1 MCERR
6 DNSVGRVKDAHSP
19 KITPDE
25 KAVRAVIDDIRL
37 HPEFT
42 LSRRELI
49 RYVLSEL
56 GKRSKEVQALL
67 RLDEL
72 ETLRTTLQ
80 KIANAE
86 ERAIV
91 PLERT
96 QREASDQLART
107 LDLTQLS
114 SAKLLAAANEIQ
126 RRRSLRVHTLVGRR
140 VGAGSLLGHC

>member
-6 DNSVGRVKDAHSP
+6 DNSVGRVNDAHSP

-96 QREASDQLART
+96 QREASDQLARA
-107 LDLTQLS
+107 LNLTQL
-114 SAKLLAAANEIQ
+114 
-126 RRRSLRVHTLVGRR
+126 
-140 VGAGSLLGHC
+140 

>member
-91 PLERT
+91 PLERP
-96 QREASDQLART
+96 QREASDQLARG

-126 RRRSLRVHTLVGRR
+126 RRRSL
-140 VGAGSLLGHC
+140 